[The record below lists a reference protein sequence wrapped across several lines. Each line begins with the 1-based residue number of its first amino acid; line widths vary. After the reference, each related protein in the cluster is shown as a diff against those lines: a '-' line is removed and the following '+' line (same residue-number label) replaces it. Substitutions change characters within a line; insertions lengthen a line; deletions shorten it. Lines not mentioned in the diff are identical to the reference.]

1 MARIHSHRHG
11 KSHSNR
17 PPSIISTQWV
27 NQSPEAIESTIV
39 RLAKEGYTPSVI
51 GIKLRDEY
59 GVPLV
64 KKLINKSV
72 MQVLEEAKV
81 QPQVPEDLQNLLNKA
96 RRLQAHLKVHKADR
110 KNVHSLE
117 LLEAKIHR
125 LSKYYKRKGILPE
138 NWKYSS
144 VVAQLA

>member
-11 KSHSNR
+11 KSHSSR

-27 NQSPEAIESTIV
+27 NQNPEAIESTIV
-39 RLAKEGYTPSVI
+39 KLAKEGYNPSVI

-72 MQVLEEAKV
+72 TQVLKEANV

-125 LSKYYKRKGILPE
+125 LSKYYKRTGVLPE

>member
-11 KSHSNR
+11 KSHSSR
-17 PPSIISTQWV
+17 PPSIISTQWI
-27 NQSPEAIESTIV
+27 NQNPEAIESTIV
-39 RLAKEGYTPSVI
+39 KLAKEGYPPSVI
-51 GIKLRDEY
+51 GVKLRDEY

-64 KKLINKSV
+64 KKLINKSIT
-72 MQVLEEAKV
+72 QVLREAKV
-81 QPQVPEDLQNLLNKA
+81 EPSVPEDLQNLLNKA

-125 LSKYYKRKGILPE
+125 LSKYYKKNGVLPE

>member
-11 KSHSNR
+11 KSHSSR

-51 GIKLRDEY
+51 GIKL
-59 GVPLV
+59 
-64 KKLINKSV
+64 INKSV
-72 MQVLEEAKV
+72 TQVLKEAKV

-125 LSKYYKRKGILPE
+125 LSKYYKRTGVLPE

>member
-11 KSHSNR
+11 KSHSSR

-64 KKLINKSV
+64 RKLINKSV
-72 MQVLEEAKV
+72 TQVLKEAKV

-96 RRLQAHLKVHKADR
+96 RRLQVFGNL
-110 KNVHSLE
+110 
-117 LLEAKIHR
+117 R
-125 LSKYYKRKGILPE
+125 LDLGFL
-138 NWKYSS
+138 
-144 VVAQLA
+144 